1 MGDLFEEISFALNDG
16 LPEHPIPA
24 EPRYQEAGDSVPKT
38 HYNQP
43 SYHRELDDFDRELL
57 RETLSTWHHPPSQC
71 PPQQSRPAQS
81 TRKSVANSQL
91 PTGGHFGRAET
102 LARGA
107 GKHVHT
113 PKRQHPTSSSLMERF
128 GFRPN
133 LPSTPQLTDD
143 DDGSQSNFS
152 SPIPP
157 RPSDNTPWKDLGFD
171 TLKVKHNRPRS
182 VQNNG
187 RLSANFN
194 SSNITRTKAPEIPY
208 QSQSTTKTVQQPVI
222 RGIELMPVGRLPD
235 RFRSVFPYPFFNAVQ
250 TKCFEVAYN
259 SMDNLIVSAP
269 TGSGKTVVLELSICA
284 MLKIFGQG
292 SYKVIYLAPT
302 KALCS
307 ERRKDWE
314 KKFRNL
320 GLNCTELTGD
330 TDQAQIS
337 SVRQGD
343 LIVTTPEKWD
353 SMTRRWE
360 DHRKLLDLVRLFLV
374 SYGT

>member
-1 MGDLFEEISFALNDG
+1 MGDLFEEITFALNGG
-16 LPEHPIPA
+16 LPEHPIPT
-24 EPRYQEAGDSVPKT
+24 EPRYQEAGDFILKT
-38 HYNQP
+38 HCNQP
-43 SYHRELDDFDRELL
+43 SYQGELDDFDRELL
-57 RETLSTWHHPPSQC
+57 REALPTWDHPPSQC
-71 PPQQSRPAQS
+71 PPQQPRQPQS
-81 TRKSVANSQL
+81 TRKNVADSLL
-91 PTGGHFGRAET
+91 PTGSHFGRVET
-102 LARGA
+102 LVRGA

-113 PKRQHPTSSSLMERF
+113 PKRQHPTSSSPTKRF
-128 GFRPN
+128 GFQPN
-133 LPSTPQLTDD
+133 IPSTPQLTDD
-143 DDGSQSNFS
+143 DDGLQSKLS
-152 SPIPP
+152 SPIPS

-171 TLKVKHNRPRS
+171 TSNAKQKSPRS

-187 RLSANFN
+187 RLSANPN
-194 SSNITRTKAPEIPY
+194 SSSITRTKAPEIPY
-208 QSQSTTKTVQQPVI
+208 QSQSTTKTAQQPVI
-222 RGIELMPVGRLPD
+222 HDIELMSVGRLPD

-250 TKCFEVAYN
+250 SKCFEVAYN
-259 SMDNLIVSAP
+259 SMDNLVVSAP

-314 KKFRNL
+314 KKFRNV

-360 DHRKLLDLVRLFLV
+360 DQRRLLDLVRLFLV
-374 SYGT
+374 SHDV